1 MKIEEYEKMKEEI
14 ERRKTKK
21 AEAEGQLK
29 QLNKTLKDKY
39 GFDSVKDADKA
50 VGEMEKEE
58 EELKTELDE
67 HCEKMRTEY
76 DLQV

>member
-1 MKIEEYEKMKEEI
+1 MKEEI
-14 ERRKTKK
+14 ERRKTEKS
-21 AEAEGQLK
+21 EAEGQLK